1 VRKWLRRPSKLGET
15 LFRDV
20 EAVAVAFHVR
30 FDGNDALVFNTLS
43 PSPPPPLSLSSST
56 SGLDPGSLSAS
67 DIVRRSNAE
76 TLGRCVC

>member
-1 VRKWLRRPSKLGET
+1 
-15 LFRDV
+15 
-20 EAVAVAFHVR
+20 
-30 FDGNDALVFNTLS
+30 LS